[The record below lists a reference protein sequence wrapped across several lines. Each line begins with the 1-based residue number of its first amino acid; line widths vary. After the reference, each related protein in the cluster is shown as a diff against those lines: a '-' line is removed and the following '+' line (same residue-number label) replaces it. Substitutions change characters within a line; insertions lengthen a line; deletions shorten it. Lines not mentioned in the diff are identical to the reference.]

1 MDFLR
6 RFREIIEAHD
16 TTAGYYGHAS
26 VGCLHIRPGINLKE
40 PSEVDKMVAMMQEI
54 SDLVI
59 EYERKGNVE
68 LMTIRSLGPDG
79 LPLTKDDIVYRHQI
93 AQRGGVEKAVEKGA
107 GSVGRGLVKGVI
119 DGVRENR

>member
-1 MDFLR
+1 GNVWKVRKAGLGLLMSRRDDRKPIAFIEDTAVDPAKLPDFLR

-40 PSEVDKMVAMMQEI
+40 PSELAKMVAMMQEI

-59 EYERKGNVE
+59 EYCGWMSGEDGERVE
-68 LMTIRSLGPDG
+68 RW
-79 LPLTKDDIVYRHQI
+79 
-93 AQRGGVEKAVEKGA
+93 
-107 GSVGRGLVKGVI
+107 
-119 DGVRENR
+119 